1 MIYKGQ
7 MYIRI
12 IAGAG
17 LIYEGMKL
25 IQEPISEG
33 VENYIGYTICGVVFV
48 LIGAFLLIRNLI
60 RMLKKDYIDPLA
72 ASKKEEDQLEK
83 EWNEDNESEMIE
95 GEIENDE
102 VCQVEDEK

>member
-83 EWNEDNESEMIE
+83 EWNEDNEPEMIE